1 MRDLIL
7 QLSKSSIYSTKPK
20 RASGEGFPPGGSF
33 FCTIIDVLNVFFIS
47 FLKNQRIG
55 VTGRSPCR
63 LFPAL
68 STLPA
73 NVKKPDG
80 LLPISWGN

>member
-1 MRDLIL
+1 MPK
-7 QLSKSSIYSTKPK
+7 KSLRSW
-20 RASGEGFPPGGSF
+20 FPTWRLF
-33 FCTIIDVLNVFFIS
+33 FCTIIDVLNLFCIS
-47 FLKNQRIG
+47 LQKNQRIG
-55 VTGRSPCR
+55 VTRRSACR

>member
-1 MRDLIL
+1 QRSQKLVTEC
-7 QLSKSSIYSTKPK
+7 KCPK
-20 RASGEGFPPGGSF
+20 RASGVGFPPGGSF
-33 FCTIIDVLNVFFIS
+33 FCTLIDVLNLFCIS
-47 FLKNQRIG
+47 LQKNQRIG
-55 VTGRSPCR
+55 VTRRPACR

>member
-1 MRDLIL
+1 MVSRPAAL
-7 QLSKSSIYSTKPK
+7 
-20 RASGEGFPPGGSF
+20 
-33 FCTIIDVLNVFFIS
+33 FCTLIDVLNLFCIS
-47 FLKNQRIG
+47 LQKNQRIG
-55 VTGRSPCR
+55 VTRRSACR

-80 LLPISWGN
+80 LLPISGVINKTVSQIKKIPLFGGRNRG

>member
-1 MRDLIL
+1 MPK
-7 QLSKSSIYSTKPK
+7 KSLRSW
-20 RASGEGFPPGGSF
+20 FPAWRLF
-33 FCTIIDVLNVFFIS
+33 FCTLIDVLNLFCIS
-47 FLKNQRIG
+47 LQKNQRIG
-55 VTGRSPCR
+55 VTRRSACR

>member
-1 MRDLIL
+1 GF
-7 QLSKSSIYSTKPK
+7 SS
-20 RASGEGFPPGGSF
+20 GGSF
-33 FCTIIDVLNVFFIS
+33 FCTLIDVLNLFFIS
-47 FLKNQRIG
+47 LQKNQHIG

-63 LFPAL
+63 LFTAL

>member
-1 MRDLIL
+1 M
-7 QLSKSSIYSTKPK
+7 SKKSL
-20 RASGEGFPPGGSF
+20 RGGVAAWWLF
-33 FCTIIDVLNVFFIS
+33 FCTIIDVLKVFFIS

>member
-1 MRDLIL
+1 M
-7 QLSKSSIYSTKPK
+7 
-20 RASGEGFPPGGSF
+20 
-33 FCTIIDVLNVFFIS
+33 NVFFIS

>member
-1 MRDLIL
+1 M
-7 QLSKSSIYSTKPK
+7 SKKSL
-20 RASGEGFPPGGSF
+20 RGGFPAWWLF
-33 FCTIIDVLNVFFIS
+33 FCTIIDVLKVFFIS

>member
-1 MRDLIL
+1 MVSRLAAL
-7 QLSKSSIYSTKPK
+7 
-20 RASGEGFPPGGSF
+20 F
-33 FCTIIDVLNVFFIS
+33 FCTLIDVLNLFCIS
-47 FLKNQRIG
+47 LQKNQRIG
-55 VTGRSPCR
+55 VTRRSACR

>member
-1 MRDLIL
+1 M
-7 QLSKSSIYSTKPK
+7 
-20 RASGEGFPPGGSF
+20 GFPSGGSF
-33 FCTIIDVLNVFFIS
+33 FCTLIDVLNLFFIS
-47 FLKNQRIG
+47 LQKNQRIG
-55 VTGRSPCR
+55 MTGRSPCR

>member
-1 MRDLIL
+1 
-7 QLSKSSIYSTKPK
+7 
-20 RASGEGFPPGGSF
+20 
-33 FCTIIDVLNVFFIS
+33 LNLFFIS
-47 FLKNQRIG
+47 LQKNQHIG

>member
-1 MRDLIL
+1 MNLFCISL
-7 QLSKSSIYSTKPK
+7 Q
-20 RASGEGFPPGGSF
+20 
-33 FCTIIDVLNVFFIS
+33 
-47 FLKNQRIG
+47 KNQRIG
-55 VTGRSPCR
+55 VTRRSACR